1 MHPDVRSEMV
11 PQSLVPALTHQIK
24 VELAQ
29 RGPIPVGIVQDD
41 HHPVGVGRFQAVV
54 RDARTVH
61 HPGEHPGGVHAA
73 HLDPLPTG
81 QNHHPG
87 RVRAPPAD
95 HHALA
100 SIAIPFRVS
109 TQDVVRIVML
119 PRDQSLQVRAVPRK
133 VEMNR

>member
-1 MHPDVRSEMV
+1 
-11 PQSLVPALTHQIK
+11 
-24 VELAQ
+24 
-29 RGPIPVGIVQDD
+29 
-41 HHPVGVGRFQAVV
+41 
-54 RDARTVH
+54 
-61 HPGEHPGGVHAA
+61 VHAA
-73 HLDPLPTG
+73 HLDPLAAG